1 VEAEQDAA
9 ELQAKLAQSQKL
21 EAIGQLAGGI
31 AHDFNNLL
39 MVIMAQTELLSM
51 GLKDAEAER
60 AESIMNSAR
69 RAAELTGQL
78 LAFSRKQTIQPRV
91 TSMNQLVN
99 GVSDML
105 QRLVREDIDVH
116 VALQGEPWPV
126 KTDRSQFEQVIMNL
140 VVNAR
145 DAMPDGGRLT
155 IETGNVEIRDEY
167 LATHPFVPAGNFAL
181 LAVTDTGTG
190 MSDEVKARLFE
201 PFFTTKEPGK
211 GTGLGL
217 SMVYGIVKQG
227 GGFIWVY
234 SELGKGTSFKIY
246 LPKVELSEYSM
257 PEEHASP
264 TQSIKQN
271 GTILLVEDEE
281 NLRDV
286 ISQFLMSGGH
296 KVIVADSLDEACR
309 VALEH
314 RQQIGL
320 LLTDVILK
328 GGNAKQLVHRLGEQ
342 GCAFRVVYMSGY
354 TPNAIVHHG
363 VLDPGMLFL
372 QKPFSRSVLLDKVEE
387 ALS

>member
-234 SELGKGTSFKIY
+234 SERGKGTSFKIY
-246 LPKVELSEYSM
+246 LPKVESSESTM

-264 TQSIKQN
+264 TQSIKQSS
-271 GTILLVEDEE
+271 TILLVEDEE

-286 ISQFLMSGGH
+286 ISEFLRSGGH
-296 KVIVADSLDEACR
+296 KVIVADRLDEACSL
-309 VALEH
+309 ALEH
-314 RQQIGL
+314 RLEIGL
-320 LLTDVILK
+320 LLTDVILR
-328 GGNAKQLVHRLGEQ
+328 GGNAKQLVHRLSEQ

-372 QKPFSRSVLLDKVEE
+372 QKPFSRSALLDKVEE